1 MEVKNKPVTLEDL
14 KELKE
19 WMEGVAEVY
28 KDITDTLTWNDAT
41 WVPQIKNDVPYKDS
55 SVKDPTHQGQG
66 DLVVSAAYENVKVAK
81 IQVSPGER
89 YKVTGWHKNERYCSV
104 YMLNESYTQETYSFF
119 NFYMLPL
126 ATADASDNLITTKLG
141 DLSRANYA
149 PVSTSN
155 AINTMGTK
163 TTKWVFL
170 ETDIKISQNA
180 KYLYVFDYSYYFNGA
195 SGDIIVEKAQ

>member
-1 MEVKNKPVTLEDL
+1 MALKDKLVTLEDL
-14 KELKE
+14 KTVYEKIKG
-19 WMEGVAEVY
+19 GVEMY
-28 KDITDTLTWNDAT
+28 SDITNTLTWNDAT